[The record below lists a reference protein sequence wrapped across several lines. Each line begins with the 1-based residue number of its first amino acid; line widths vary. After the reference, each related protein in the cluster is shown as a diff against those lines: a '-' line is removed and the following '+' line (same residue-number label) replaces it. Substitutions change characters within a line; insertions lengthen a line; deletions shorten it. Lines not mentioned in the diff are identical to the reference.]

1 MLSQLSATI
10 LGVILEITS
19 NRAFSVLRH
28 GRSKDES
35 DLTLNVSSPKN
46 TLNNEYGKLVL
57 MDSFVT
63 PHWALIN
70 AVAASKVAEITSSK
84 VMTFGFSKRNLSED
98 TLYGSLGV
106 NNHLKIRLNPLL
118 FIKAIAVYVR
128 LNRKIYSG
136 TKIIDLHID
145 KVNIGLDVY
154 ESFLRRGYAT
164 VDLNSRDLYREL
176 WRGIQQ
182 YLYFKPLFIDE
193 KVAAVL
199 VSHDNYVGPG
209 LLARIAFRYKVPV
222 ILINPFEINIL
233 SRPFH
238 LYERFTRYRVYF
250 SAQSEKW
257 RELSL
262 HKAQIELRR
271 RVSGEIGIGTM
282 SYQRKSAFTQH
293 RIENQISPSQHKKLL
308 VLSHDFFDNPHAYT
322 RMLFDDFIDWLSF
335 VADCCAK
342 NRIDCYIKLH
352 RDFSD
357 VEHQMVLDFQTRNP
371 FVVIVDPEV
380 SYHQLFDEGIR
391 FVTTCYGSA
400 GHELPLLGFTV
411 INASYNP
418 HVAFS
423 FNHHASTK
431 DGYYN
436 LLKDQIPIVINETL
450 KNEIYMF
457 YSVHSFLMWP
467 DSYNLKS
474 FSGFYSFCD
483 SDFVGQKALR
493 FLENHFCEI
502 SELVSTNLEDAIAEK
517 RVFSVEKGLP
527 RDLQQNFA
535 DEIHYESFFNK
546 FN

>member
-19 NRAFSVLRH
+19 NRAFSFLRH
-28 GRSKDES
+28 GKSKYKS
-35 DLTLNVSSPKN
+35 DLTLNVSNPVKM
-46 TLNNEYGKLVL
+46 LENECEKLVL
-57 MDSFVT
+57 MDSFLT

-70 AVAASKVAEITSSK
+70 ALAASKVAEKTSSK

-106 NNHLKIRLNPLL
+106 NNHLKIRLNPRL

-128 LNRKIYSG
+128 LTRQIYSG
-136 TKIIDLHID
+136 TKILDLHID

-154 ESFLRRGYAT
+154 ESFLRRGHAT
-164 VDLNSRDLYREL
+164 VDLNSRNLYREL

-193 KVAAVL
+193 KVTALL

-209 LLARIAFRYKVPV
+209 LLSRIAFRYKVPV

-238 LYERFTRYRVYF
+238 LYERFARYRVYF

-293 RIENQISPSQHKKLL
+293 RIEKQILSSQHRKLL

-322 RMLFDDFIDWLSF
+322 RMLFDDFIEWLSF

-357 VEHQMVLDFQTRNP
+357 VEHQIVLDFQTRNP
-371 FVVIVDPEV
+371 FVVILDPEV

-431 DGYYN
+431 DEYYN
-436 LLKDQIPIVINETL
+436 LLKDQIPIVIDETL

-474 FSGFYSFCD
+474 FSELYSFCD

-502 SELVSTNLEDAIAEK
+502 SELVSTNLEDAIVEK

-535 DEIHYESFFNK
+535 DETHYESFFNK

>member
-1 MLSQLSATI
+1 MLNQLNATI
-10 LGVILEITS
+10 LGVILEIIP
-19 NRAFSVLRH
+19 NRAFSFLRH
-28 GRSKDES
+28 GRSKDEL

-46 TLNNEYGKLVL
+46 ILKNDYGKLVL

-84 VMTFGFSKRNLSED
+84 MMTFGFSKRNLSED
-98 TLYGSLGV
+98 TLYRSLGV

-118 FIKAIAVYVR
+118 FIKAIAVYVN
-128 LNRKIYSG
+128 LNQKIYSG

-145 KVNIGLDVY
+145 KVNIGIDVY
-154 ESFLRRGYAT
+154 ESFLRRGHAT

-182 YLYFKPLFIDE
+182 HLYFKPLFIDK
-193 KVAAVL
+193 KVTALL

-209 LLARIAFRYKVPV
+209 LLTRMAFHYKVPV

-238 LYERFTRYRVYF
+238 LYERFARYRVYF
-250 SAQSEKW
+250 SAQSENW

-271 RVSGEIGIGTM
+271 RISGEIGIGTM
-282 SYQRKSAFTQH
+282 GYQRKSAFTQH

-352 RDFSD
+352 RDFS
-357 VEHQMVLDFQTRNP
+357 EIEYQIVLEFQTRNP

-423 FNHHASTK
+423 FNHHAGTK
-431 DGYYN
+431 DEYYN
-436 LLKDQIPIVINETL
+436 LLKDQIPIVIDETL
-450 KNEIYMF
+450 RNEIYMF

-467 DSYNLKS
+467 DSFNMKS
-474 FSGFYSFCD
+474 FSEFNSFCD
-483 SDFVGQKALR
+483 SAFVGQKALR
-493 FLENHFCEI
+493 YLENHFYEI
-502 SELVSTNLEDAIAEK
+502 SELLSTNLEDAIAER
-517 RVFSVEKGLP
+517 RVFSVEKSLP

-535 DEIHYESFFNK
+535 GETHYESFFNK
-546 FN
+546 FI